1 VGGIAGLEMGARRA
15 CLSVAITL
23 TRAATPARALQ
34 PGRQGPRILLQDATE
49 RSLIDW

>member
-1 VGGIAGLEMGARRA
+1 VLKRCDHIDSGGDAR
-15 CLSVAITL
+15 
-23 TRAATPARALQ
+23 ARALQ